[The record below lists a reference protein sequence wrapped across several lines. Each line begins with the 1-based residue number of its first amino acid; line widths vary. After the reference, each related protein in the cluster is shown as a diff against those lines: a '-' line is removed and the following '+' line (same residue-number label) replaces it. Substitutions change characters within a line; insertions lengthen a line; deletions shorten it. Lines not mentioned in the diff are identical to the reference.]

1 MENLKALRKTNEL
14 AMKLYRLNEK
24 GVALVTT
31 LLMSFIAIGLVALA
45 FFLGIKGTR
54 MSGMGKRYITEL
66 DTAKGA
72 SQYIMAA
79 LRAASLTCNNGGAC
93 VADPTCAN
101 GASTIDIHPNVC
113 ASLGKTGCA
122 NIAAC
127 YLSTTVNGDDTMV
140 SINIR
145 SNNPN
150 TGEQAVVDF
159 VYKLTNP

>member
-1 MENLKALRKTNEL
+1 
-14 AMKLYRLNEK
+14 MKLFRLNEK

-31 LLMSFIAIGLVALA
+31 LLLGFIAIGLVAIA

-66 DTAKGA
+66 DSAKGA

-79 LRAASLTCNNGGAC
+79 LRAASLTCNGGGAC
-93 VADPTCAN
+93 VADPNCGG
-101 GASTIDIHPNVC
+101 GASTIDLHPNVC
-113 ASLGKTGCA
+113 TALGKTGCA

-127 YLSTTVNGDDTMV
+127 YLSTTTSGTDTMI

-159 VYKLTNP
+159 VYKLSTP